1 MKISAMK
8 EKLSRAKDILFLT
21 KEEKEPCPKC
31 KKQTMQFNPD
41 GSTGFDFA
49 CIFTC
54 AKCGENKQ
62 HMKCCT
68 FYSESIRTARMPLIK
83 YGVFQILNGKNTEYQ
98 RKNKISQVFGE

>member
-31 KKQTMQFNPD
+31 KTQTMQYNPN

-54 AKCGENKQ
+54 VKCGEDKQ

-83 YGVFQILNGKNTEYQ
+83 YGVFQILNGRNPEYQ
-98 RKNKISQVFGE
+98 YKNKLS